1 MATIGPKLQIDNFAE
16 YKKNIDSLITQ
27 GKTLDSAMKLLESTW
42 DKSTTAQEKAAG
54 KAKILAQEI
63 EAQKAKVAQIAEVV
77 AKATEKYGAD
87 SEEVAKWTQAQNK
100 AQAEL
105 NKMQHELNDCNDELN
120 DQQKELQ
127 QSEKELKS
135 LDKSTDDVTDSME
148 DAEKQTKSW
157 GDVMKGSLAAEAI
170 KAGFSKLV
178 DLGKKFAGAMR
189 DAAQAGMEY
198 ADEIETMSSVTGLA
212 TDTLQEYKYMADL
225 VDVDLNTITGSL
237 TKVTNSMKSAQ
248 KGSGDAYEAYKKLH
262 VEYKN
267 SNGTLRKSED
277 VFNDVLKALKG
288 VKNETERE
296 QLAMTLLGKSA
307 KDLNPLIEADADE
320 IAGLKK
326 EAHDMGYVLS
336 GRALQALNKAQ
347 DGMDRMSKAVE
358 GTKNRLA
365 VGMAP
370 AVEKVA
376 DLLTNRLA
384 DPRVQQA
391 ISGIAEIVG
400 NVLVG
405 AFQLLDLVT
414 GGLIDTLGRGAYEIP
429 EMFEGL
435 DEEVQTLTERTDG
448 LRESS
453 EALHSEYN
461 DNARS
466 ILAEKER
473 VEGLWQELQTLADST
488 GYVTDANK
496 DRANYILGELN
507 NALDTEYSMN
517 GNIIEQYGTMKES
530 VAEVIEAKTA
540 LALLDAAQARY
551 ADATLNLE
559 SNRRDIANYR
569 VTLGDLQTDLDR
581 TDKLLQDAKRRFA
594 DLDPTDDAYYSTQ
607 AELINLN
614 AKYYATLDQIDAAN
628 KNLESAIEL
637 DKEYVSTIAT
647 YGDAMAQAAE
657 GNNAAVIDIL
667 TGGLEQVED
676 YSQRRGDILVEDVA
690 EIRRQVQIQKQLVED
705 YKKNLQAGMSGYDTE
720 GLKKVEDQLN
730 DLEFALRVGESGAVS
745 WEQGWENAA
754 KNMSTNVTS
763 SMDKATTATKTG
775 TQGLISAITDSILP
789 AREKG
794 EEMGTAIADGTTFVL
809 GHQVTVT
816 KMTDAGEVATA
827 SYAFGVTEGLDNAET
842 AARAVSDAVANGYK
856 SGDFKESGLVTVQVL
871 DDGIDSGVQQFYG
884 KGKNIASTFMK
895 NYRDGISVEKV
906 KAEYEGEQVGNATAS
921 GIQKGMNSMAA
932 KVARVASSVMK
943 TAINAMRAA
952 AQIASPSKIT
962 TGFGEYLGQGLIN
975 GMDRMTGKIAAAGS
989 RMMGSALQ
997 NPSSFQLPDPAAY
1010 GGTTYNQQRS
1020 IAAGAVTVQVH
1031 AATGQSAESIADA
1044 VMDKIN
1050 RAINSES
1057 AVWA

>member
-77 AKATEKYGAD
+77 AKATEMYGAD

-105 NKMQHELNDCNDELN
+105 NKMQHELDDCNDELN

-135 LDKSTDDVTDSME
+135 LDKSTDEVTDSME
-148 DAEKQTKSW
+148 DAEKQTRSW

-170 KAGFSKLV
+170 KTGFSKLV

-212 TDTLQEYKYMADL
+212 TDTLQEYKYMTDL

-237 TKVTNSMKSAQ
+237 TKVTNSMKSAK

-288 VKNETERE
+288 VHNETERE

-347 DGMDRMSKAVE
+347 DGMDRMGKAVE
-358 GTKNRLA
+358 GTKNRFA

-370 AVEKVA
+370 AIEKVA
-376 DLLTNRLA
+376 DMLTQKLA

-435 DEEVQTLTERTDG
+435 DEEVEALTERTDG

-461 DNARS
+461 DNARA
-466 ILAEKER
+466 ILDER
-473 VEGLWQELQTLADST
+473 DRVTDLWKELQTLTDEN

-530 VAEVIEAKTA
+530 VADVIEAKTA

-551 ADATLNLE
+551 ADATLNLKG
-559 SNRRDIANYR
+559 NRRDIAEYR
-569 VTLGDLQTDLDR
+569 VTLGDLHTDLDR
-581 TDKLLQDAKRRFA
+581 TDKLLQNAKRR
-594 DLDPTDDAYYSTQ
+594 LSKLNPMDDAYASTK
-607 AELINLN
+607 AEAEALS
-614 AKYYATLDQIDAAN
+614 AKYNTTLEQIDTAN
-628 KNLESAIEL
+628 KNLESAIAL
-637 DKEYVSTIAT
+637 DKEYVSTIST

-657 GNNAAVIDIL
+657 GNNGAVIEIL
-667 TGGLEQVED
+667 SGGLTQIEN
-676 YSQRRGDILVEDVA
+676 YSQRRGEITEADIID
-690 EIRRQVQIQKQLVED
+690 IKRQIAIQKQLVDD
-705 YKKNLQAGMSGYDTE
+705 YKKNGYE
-720 GLKKVEDQLN
+720 GVEEVENQLTQ
-730 DLEFALRVGESGAVS
+730 LEEAFRVGTSGAPT
-745 WEQGWENAA
+745 WEQAWATA
-754 KNMSTNVTS
+754 TANMSESVTE
-763 SMDKATTATKTG
+763 SMDKATTATETG
-775 TQGLISAITDSILP
+775 TQSMIDTVDAAIP
-789 AREKG
+789 EAREKG
-794 EEMGTAIADGTTFVL
+794 EEMGTAIADGTTYVL

-816 KMTDAGEVATA
+816 KMTEAGEINTA

-871 DDGIDSGVQQFYG
+871 DDGIESGVQQFYG

-895 NYRDGISVEKV
+895 RYRDGISAEKV
-906 KAEYEGEQVGNATAS
+906 KAEYDSKPVGEYTAEGIKKGLNAKAQQIARTA
-921 GIQKGMNSMAA
+921 A
-932 KVARVASSVMK
+932 SVMRTVINTMRN
-943 TAINAMRAA
+943 TAE
-952 AQIASPSKIT
+952 IASPSKIT
-962 TGFGEYLGQGLIN
+962 TGFGEFLGQGLIN

-997 NPSSFQLPDPAAY
+997 SPSSFQLPDAAAY

-1031 AATGQSAESIADA
+1031 AAPGQSAESIADA

>member
-42 DKSTTAQEKAAG
+42 DKNTTAQDKAAG

-100 AQAEL
+100 AQTEL
-105 NKMQHELNDCNDELN
+105 NRMQHELNDCNDELN

-135 LDKSTDDVTDSME
+135 LDKSTDEVTDSME

-178 DLGKKFAGAMR
+178 DLGKKFASAMW
-189 DAAQAGMEY
+189 DATKAGMAY

-237 TKVTNSMKSAQ
+237 TKVTSSMKSAK

-288 VKNETERE
+288 VHNETERE

-347 DGMDRMSKAVE
+347 DGMDRLGKVVE
-358 GTKNRLA
+358 GAKNRLA

-376 DLLTNRLA
+376 DLLTNKLA
-384 DPRVQQA
+384 DPRVQKA
-391 ISGIAEIVG
+391 INGLANLLG
-400 NVLVG
+400 NILVG
-405 AFQLLDLVT
+405 TVELLDKVT
-414 GGLIDTLGRGAYEIP
+414 GGLIDTIGQLGYEIP
-429 EMFEGL
+429 EMSESMQEL
-435 DEEVQTLTERTDG
+435 VDRTDT

-461 DNARS
+461 DNARA
-466 ILAEKER
+466 ILDER
-473 VEGLWQELQTLADST
+473 DRVTDLWKELQTLTAEN

-530 VAEVIEAKTA
+530 VADVIEAKTA

-551 ADATLNLE
+551 ADARLNLD
-559 SNRRDIANYR
+559 SNRRDIAEYGSSLHTMQLNKDSAER
-569 VTLGDLQTDLDR
+569 RRDAAIAERDKTSSLFNPGKW
-581 TDKLLQDAKRRFA
+581 DKLNSAAQEYDAEYKA
-594 DLDPTDDAYYSTQ
+594 LSKDIE
-607 AELINLN
+607 ELEGKLN
-614 AKYYATLDQIDAAN
+614 EARALDQ
-628 KNLESAIEL
+628 
-637 DKEYVSTIAT
+637 EYTATIAT
-647 YGDAMAQAAE
+647 YGEAMTAAAANNNKKVIKILSAGLDAYVEYSERHGKITQD
-657 GNNAAVIDIL
+657 DIKQL
-667 TGGLEQVED
+667 
-676 YSQRRGDILVEDVA
+676 RNDIA
-690 EIRRQVQIQKQLVED
+690 TQKQIIEE
-705 YKKNLQAGMSGYDTE
+705 YQNNMKAGLKGYDE
-720 GLKKVEDQLN
+720 AGLKKLTD
-730 DLEFALRVGESGAVS
+730 DLDGMNRVLDATQKGAKT
-745 WEQGWENAA
+745 WEQAWSIASQ
-754 KNMSTNVTS
+754 NMSDSVTT
-763 SMDKATTATKTG
+763 SMDKASSATKTG
-775 TQGLISAITDSILP
+775 TQGLIDAITDSIFP

-794 EEMGTAIADGTTFVL
+794 EEIGTAVTDGTSEAIDANT
-809 GHQVTVT
+809 GTVAERLSA
-816 KMTDAGEVATA
+816 KFRSDFAPAANKAGEDVGTSAGE
-827 SYAFGVTEGLDNAET
+827 GVEEGLTYEVSKAGPPLQGTLTTILKGAKGTAET
-842 AARAVSDAVANGYK
+842 DGEKIGVSTA
-856 SGDFKESGLVTVQVL
+856 Q
-871 DDGIDSGVQQFYG
+871 GI
-884 KGKNIASTFMK
+884 K
-895 NYRDGISVEKV
+895 R
-906 KAEYEGEQVGNATAS
+906 
-921 GIQKGMNSMAA
+921 GMNSMAA
-932 KVARVASSVMK
+932 KVAGVAGSVMQ
-943 TAINAMRAA
+943 TVLNAMKYVAK
-952 AQIASPSKIT
+952 INSPSKVT
-962 TGFGEYLGQGLIN
+962 AGFGMGLGEGLIK
-975 GMDRMTGKIAAAGS
+975 GMDKISPMVDLAAEKFMDS
-989 RMMGSALQ
+989 TLSAMR
-997 NPSSFQLPDPAAY
+997 PATFSLPDPAAY

-1020 IAAGAVTVQVH
+1020 IAPGAVTVQVH
-1031 AATGQSAESIADA
+1031 AAPGQSAESIADA